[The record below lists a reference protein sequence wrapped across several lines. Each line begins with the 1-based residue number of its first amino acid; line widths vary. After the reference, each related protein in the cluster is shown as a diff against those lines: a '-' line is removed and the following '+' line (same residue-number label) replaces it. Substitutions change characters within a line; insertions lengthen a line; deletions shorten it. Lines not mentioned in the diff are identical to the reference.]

1 MNDAIGLYLKRVE
14 KASRTGVFWAGGSTT
29 EDDFG
34 DVEEFIEINLGD
46 QAVKAD
52 MVFPFKDFQNMKL
65 DGTQNNLW
73 WRSINRMSKGNQSLP
88 YKQYFLSVLG

>member
-1 MNDAIGLYLKRVE
+1 MNDAIGLYLERVE

-52 MVFPFKDFQNMKL
+52 MVFPFKDFENMKL

-73 WRSINRMSKGNQSLP
+73 WRSINRMSKGNKIL
-88 YKQYFLSVLG
+88 L